1 MNRLA
6 ASMLRNSAAASCL
19 PVTAAQA
26 SAVSSSRTEVSS
38 MKPATS
44 GGCCSRT
51 SQMKYSAIVWL
62 RTSSAR
68 AIWAGSLLARSVSAA
83 ICSAATHPS
92 LRPCK
97 SASSPGATR
106 TPKFSSRAP
115 LSDSERYRSLLRSSH
130 SSPDSRSRC
139 SRTGGSARPASTSC
153 AVLAGQRS
161 TRSVMVLAAA
171 AAAWKSSTTI
181 TDPAG
186 SLAASFAIEAV
197 TSADITPSIASS
209 SAASAPNPGA
219 TARGA
224 WMNPVQKRTGSA
236 SASSHESQD
245 VTPPCRVAAQL
256 DKSTLLPAPA
266 DPTTTVRRWLAPAS
280 SRPSSVGLVSSVVG
294 SVVGRNFA
302 SANRASCGTRSV
314 TARCAPASSRS
325 SKFIHAPGE

>member
-68 AIWAGSLLARSVSAA
+68 AIWAGSLVARSVSAA

-139 SRTGGSARPASTSC
+139 SRTGGSTRPASTSC

-171 AAAWKSSTTI
+171 RRRVEVVNNDHRPGRQPRGIVRDRGGHVGGHHAVHREQLSRIGTEPRRHSPRRLDEPRPE
-181 TDPAG
+181 TD
-186 SLAASFAIEAV
+186 
-197 TSADITPSIASS
+197 
-209 SAASAPNPGA
+209 
-219 TARGA
+219 
-224 WMNPVQKRTGSA
+224 
-236 SASSHESQD
+236 
-245 VTPPCRVAAQL
+245 RV
-256 DKSTLLPAPA
+256 
-266 DPTTTVRRWLAPAS
+266 R
-280 SRPSSVGLVSSVVG
+280 VGLIARKP
-294 SVVGRNFA
+294 GRH
-302 SANRASCGTRSV
+302 
-314 TARCAPASSRS
+314 PAISRGRP
-325 SKFIHAPGE
+325 A